1 MTMPTSTS
9 ASLRNLQTKEQIR
22 TSIIDAALKLFL
34 NSGFEHVS
42 MRKIAEVIQ
51 YTPTTIYHHF
61 QNKEELLHELFHIGF
76 AKFNRALRA
85 VFYET
90 LEQTGEQRL
99 KAMLLAYIEF
109 SMDEPQH
116 HQLIFHKFIDRV
128 IACMQSVPEG
138 IDKESYEG
146 MFLLMQ
152 AVKTLVA
159 ERELDGAG
167 DDVDGEAVTDVTEAA
182 IFLWTAVNGYTN
194 MFVPLH
200 RSVEREW
207 GRQHAKRFVDQ
218 LLRGML
224 NLYCKKYNK

>member
-1 MTMPTSTS
+1 MTTST
-9 ASLRNLQTKEQIR
+9 SLRNLQTKEQIR
-22 TSIIDAALKLFL
+22 TSIIDAALRLFL
-34 NSGFEHVS
+34 SNGYEHVS
-42 MRKIAEVIQ
+42 MRKIADVIQ

-61 QNKEELLHELFHIGF
+61 QNKEELLQELFYIGF

-99 KAMLLAYIEF
+99 SAMLLAYIEF

-128 IACMQSVPEG
+128 IACMQTSPESM
-138 IDKESYEG
+138 DKESYEG

-152 AVKTLVA
+152 TVKALVA
-159 ERELDGAG
+159 ERERDGL
-167 DDVDGEAVTDVTEAA
+167 TDVTESA

-194 MFVPLH
+194 MFIPLH
-200 RSVEREW
+200 RSAEREW
-207 GRQHAKRFVDQ
+207 GRRHAKRFVDR

-224 NLYCKKYNK
+224 N